1 MAETKRCLSLAVM
14 LMLGAI
20 LCGRPGAAANFEKE
34 SHMTKTQLTADL
46 ATVRQSRILFS
57 HMSVG
62 ADILAGIKR
71 LDAENAGGKSLRL
84 VSLQEAVASGGPV
97 LIDVSGGRNG
107 EPRTKIDFFAATIR
121 GEARLKPNLA
131 FMKLCYVDFNPR
143 TDVDELF
150 NYYRSTVASLKKEH
164 PEIRFAHVTV
174 PLMEQ
179 PTGLKWRIYRF
190 IGREVWEDAA
200 NVKRAQ
206 FNQRLQENFR
216 SDPVFDIARVEATAP
231 DGRLTTFEQGG
242 RSYLSLYPGYTED
255 GGHLNAAG
263 QRVAGVAA
271 IRFLAEGLSGRS
283 TAR

>member
-1 MAETKRCLSLAVM
+1 MAETKRCLSLVAM
-14 LMLGAI
+14 LMLGTS
-20 LCGRPGAAANFEKE
+20 LCGRPAAAANFEKE
-34 SHMTKTQLTADL
+34 SHVTKTPLTADL
-46 ATVRQSRILFS
+46 ATVRQGRILFS

-62 ADILAGIKR
+62 ADIIAGIKR
-71 LDAENAGGKSLRL
+71 LDAENSGGGSLRP
-84 VSLQEAVASGGPV
+84 VSLQEAVGFGGPALIDISGGQ
-97 LIDVSGGRNG
+97 NG
-107 EPRTKIDFFAATIR
+107 EPKTKIDFFASTIR
-121 GEARLKPNLA
+121 GGVSLKPNLA
-131 FMKLCYVDFNPR
+131 FMKFCYVDFNPR

-150 NYYRSTVASLKKEH
+150 NYYRSTLDALKREH

-179 PTGLKWRIYRF
+179 PTGLKWKLYRL

-206 FNQRLQENFR
+206 FNQRLQESFG

>member
-1 MAETKRCLSLAVM
+1 V
-14 LMLGAI
+14 
-20 LCGRPGAAANFEKE
+20 
-34 SHMTKTQLTADL
+34 TKTQLTADL
-46 ATVRQSRILFS
+46 ATVRQGRILFS

-150 NYYRSTVASLKKEH
+150 NYYRSTVESLKKEH

>member
-14 LMLGAI
+14 LMLGTI

-46 ATVRQSRILFS
+46 ATVRQGRILFS

-179 PTGLKWRIYRF
+179 PTGLKWRIYRL

-255 GGHLNAAG
+255 GGHLNATG

-271 IRFLAEGLSGRS
+271 IRFLAEGLSGGS